1 MEILLKDKLRVKK
14 IWQTSF
20 KSKTSTHKLRKAK
33 VKTKKKKH
41 HKKSWRQ
48 YRLYSCKTT
57 FHFTL
62 KKKKA
67 GDKLEE
73 SNLFGRTSKKCH

>member
-33 VKTKKKKH
+33 VKTKKKNTT
-41 HKKSWRQ
+41 KKAEGSIDCIPAK
-48 YRLYSCKTT
+48 LPSTS
-57 FHFTL
+57 HL
-62 KKKKA
+62 KKKK
-67 GDKLEE
+67 
-73 SNLFGRTSKKCH
+73 SRWQIGRV

>member
-33 VKTKKKKH
+33 VKTKKKNTT
-41 HKKSWRQ
+41 KKAEGSIDCI
-48 YRLYSCKTT
+48 LA

-62 KKKKA
+62 
-67 GDKLEE
+67 
-73 SNLFGRTSKKCH
+73 